1 MLPSSLWTA
10 ENVTV
15 IKSYSSAFFFPPFF
29 STVNRAKE
37 SHGCPVWHTPFSAG
51 CHPAQDQIALE
62 LHGYSQI
69 FFLSWISGGPWDKS
83 SHEVVEV
90 YPVCALCQP
99 PWGWASCDLPLWLLK
114 TSYGRKNV
122 LPHTWWEGNIGF
134 AGWAYQYGFHVWN
147 YGIFFFQQVS
157 NFYLLRLYTYLYM
170 YECMH

>member
-10 ENVTV
+10 ENVTI
-15 IKSYSSAFFFPPFF
+15 IKSYSSAFFFSPFF
-29 STVNRAKE
+29 PQWTEPKNLMVVLSDTFPSLLGVILPRTKLLW
-37 SHGCPVWHTPFSAG
+37 SYMDTHR
-51 CHPAQDQIALE
+51 
-62 LHGYSQI
+62 Y

-114 TSYGRKNV
+114 ASYGRKNV

-147 YGIFFFQQVS
+147 CGIFFF
-157 NFYLLRLYTYLYM
+157 
-170 YECMH
+170 